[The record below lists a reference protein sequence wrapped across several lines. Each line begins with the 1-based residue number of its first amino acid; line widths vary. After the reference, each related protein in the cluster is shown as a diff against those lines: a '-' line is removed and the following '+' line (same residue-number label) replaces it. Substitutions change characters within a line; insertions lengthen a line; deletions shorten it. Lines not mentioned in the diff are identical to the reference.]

1 MVIEILQTNQRKQI
15 LNESLALLHS
25 DRFILSHQY
34 IFNTLEDKEQGKNLA
49 KTLNIEIRKTVWG
62 ISNDCLISGY

>member
-25 DRFILSHQY
+25 DRFILSHHY
-34 IFNTLEDKEQGKNLA
+34 I
-49 KTLNIEIRKTVWG
+49 
-62 ISNDCLISGY
+62 LIP